1 VKEGIRGLMKIEDS
15 PYHFNGAS
23 PVDKL
28 RRTSQSSALDAAF
41 DNYDLSFLDLLTS
54 VVSENLNDAVSDTE
68 SADETTKE
76 KSKAAA
82 ATESKEKAATPKL
95 SLVTQPT
102 STEESAASR
111 VEQDMVMFK
120 DEMTDIDVQY
130 MKQAVIPGLPILVG
144 SVPFSSVFPG
154 GTDDQEISY
163 RGFDISPKLA
173 ELIEKGYR
181 TGRPI
186 RVELDANSSVV
197 LKIRN
202 GQVSAEFVSNNQAAA
217 FAMQH
222 ELDDLRNRMAA
233 RNLPVGLLEYKYR
246 DPQQSGQNPNRQSDD
261 WADD

>member
-1 VKEGIRGLMKIEDS
+1 MKIEDS
-15 PYHFNGAS
+15 PYQFNGAS
-23 PVDKL
+23 AVEKL
-28 RRTSQSSALDAAF
+28 RRTSQAGALDSAF

-54 VVSENLNDAVSDTE
+54 VVSENLADSVHHADPAHQAV
-68 SADETTKE
+68 KE
-76 KSKAAA
+76 KPKTSAM
-82 ATESKEKAATPKL
+82 ESSKEKAVSPKL
-95 SLVTQPT
+95 SLVGQSS
-102 STEESAASR
+102 STDESMAAR
-111 VEQDMVMFK
+111 VEQDMVIFK
-120 DEMTDIDVQY
+120 DDMTDIDIQY
-130 MKQAVIPGLPILVG
+130 MKQAVIPGLPILAG
-144 SVPFSSVFPG
+144 SVPFESVFPAG
-154 GTDDQEISY
+154 ADQEISY
-163 RGFDISPKLA
+163 RGFEISPKLA

-233 RNLPVGLLEYKYR
+233 RNLPVGVLEYKYR
-246 DPQQSGQNPNRQSDD
+246 DSQQSDQNSHRQQNDD